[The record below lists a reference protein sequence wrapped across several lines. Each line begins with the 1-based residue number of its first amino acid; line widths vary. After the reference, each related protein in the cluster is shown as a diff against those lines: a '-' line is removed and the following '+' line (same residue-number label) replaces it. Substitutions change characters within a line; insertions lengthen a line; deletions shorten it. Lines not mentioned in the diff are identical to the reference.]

1 MPMPHALRPTIW
13 FACAEAVTNA
23 AKHAEPHY
31 VQISVRGVKSGAIT
45 ITITDDGRGG
55 AHVGSGLRG
64 LAERV
69 EALGGS
75 LELASPVGVGTT
87 VRVRLPLNTMR
98 EPA

>member
-1 MPMPHALRPTIW
+1 MPHALRPTIW

-23 AKHAEPHY
+23 AKYAEPHH
-31 VQISVRGVKSGAIT
+31 VQVSVRGDESGAIT
-45 ITITDDGRGG
+45 ITVTDDGRGG

-64 LAERV
+64 IAERV

-87 VRVRLPLNTMR
+87 VRVRLPR
-98 EPA
+98 EHDAEPA